1 MKYGCKN
8 MKLYHLTPKELYDE
22 HIKQEGLVPQPID
35 PGYAPGDVPENAI
48 FCWPVYTKQ
57 LIKDWILFSK
67 VKTENKYDEYIL
79 LEVEVTKRSIFD
91 KFDYHHCLDISS
103 SGSRGKNAYQAH
115 SAPCRLVITPI
126 SPDKIKPIM
135 NIGTFAAEAVE

>member
-1 MKYGCKN
+1 

-22 HIKQEGLVPQPID
+22 HIKHEGLVPQPID

-67 VKTENKYDEYIL
+67 VKTENKYGCNRTISCFWG
-79 LEVEVTKRSIFD
+79 KIFC
-91 KFDYHHCLDISS
+91 FL
-103 SGSRGKNAYQAH
+103 G
-115 SAPCRLVITPI
+115 
-126 SPDKIKPIM
+126 M
-135 NIGTFAAEAVE
+135 